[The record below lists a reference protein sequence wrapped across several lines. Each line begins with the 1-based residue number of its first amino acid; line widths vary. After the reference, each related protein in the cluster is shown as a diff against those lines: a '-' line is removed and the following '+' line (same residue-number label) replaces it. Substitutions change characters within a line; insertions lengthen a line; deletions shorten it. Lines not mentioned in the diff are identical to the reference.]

1 MNSGGK
7 ILGLKVIR
15 SFSESLVYSIN
26 YIIKLTKILLKI
38 MAWMH
43 YVILL
48 FVNLMW
54 NNSEVRIVKCLVK
67 TDLYSL

>member
-1 MNSGGK
+1 MNSVGK

-26 YIIKLTKILLKI
+26 YIIKLTEILLKI